1 MNREVVMSTILYTVH
16 PGGVYVNLKN
26 VSREELKSGIK
37 VYVNATN
44 RCPCHCSF
52 CERQIKK
59 MDDTNSLWLKEE
71 PTLEEILDEFK
82 KYDLNDFLEV
92 VFCGYGEP
100 TNRIDDLLKVADEI
114 KKKRPDL
121 PIRINTIGLGNLLN
135 NRDIV
140 PEMAGRIDTVSISL
154 NTPSKEEFYK
164 ITRSDFGPDSQ
175 DYIKA
180 FALECK
186 QYIPHV
192 VMSVVDHVI
201 SDEEIEMCQKIC
213 DDLGVTLRVRPYEE

>member
-1 MNREVVMSTILYTVH
+1 MSTILYTVH
-16 PGGVYVNLKN
+16 PGGVYINLKN
-26 VSREELKSGIK
+26 ISREEMKSGIK
-37 VYVNATN
+37 VYVNVTN

-59 MDDTNSLWLKEE
+59 FHDDNTLWLKEE
-71 PTLEEILDEFK
+71 PTLEEILEELK
-82 KYDLNDFLEV
+82 KYDLNNFKEV
-92 VFCGYGEP
+92 IFCGYGEP
-100 TNRIDDLLKVADEI
+100 TNRFDDLMQVADYI
-114 KKKRPDL
+114 KKQKPDL
-121 PIRINTIGLGNLLN
+121 PIRINTIGLGSLLN
-135 NRDIV
+135 KRDIV

-192 VMSVVDHVI
+192 VMSVVDTVI
-201 SDEEIEMCQKIC
+201 SDEEIAMCQKIC
-213 DDLGVTLRVRPYEE
+213 DNLGVTLRVRPYEG